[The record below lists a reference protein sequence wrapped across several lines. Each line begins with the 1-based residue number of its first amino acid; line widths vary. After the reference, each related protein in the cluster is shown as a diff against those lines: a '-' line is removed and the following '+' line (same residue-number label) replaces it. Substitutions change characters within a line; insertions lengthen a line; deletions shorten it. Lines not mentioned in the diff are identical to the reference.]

1 MRITLLVPT
10 LVASLAFASVAS
22 AQSSTTTPRPGAER
36 RAEMRERVRDA
47 SPDERRAAMEQRKE
61 RRENLT
67 PDQQEWAKAFAEQ
80 MKSVREGVRE
90 GTLTRESAAAQLKA
104 WREQNARPRGN

>member
-10 LVASLAFASVAS
+10 LVASLAFASVAL
-22 AQSSTTTPRPGAER
+22 AQSSTTTPRPGADR
-36 RAEMRERVRDA
+36 RAEMRERVREL
-47 SPDERRAAMEQRKE
+47 SPEERRAALQERKE

-67 PDQQEWAKAFAEQ
+67 PEQQAWSKAFAEQ
-80 MKSVREGVRE
+80 MKNARAGVRE

-104 WREQNARPRGN
+104 WREQNARPGGN